1 MPKIKVDEF
10 LVRKVADNARLA
22 LTDNEA
28 KKFIPQLDEVLEYF
42 SMLDKLDVS
51 NEEPSFQPV
60 KIRNS
65 MREDV
70 AGKCLSREEAL
81 SNTSHKKNGYFKGP
95 SVMQ

>member
-1 MPKIKVDEF
+1 
-10 LVRKVADNARLA
+10 
-22 LTDNEA
+22 
-28 KKFIPQLDEVLEYF
+28 
-42 SMLDKLDVS
+42 MLDKLDVS